1 MESINIKRKVFKD
14 INVFSIPL
22 ILNSLFSIV
31 IYTIMT
37 SIIGRISVNAI
48 ISTQV
53 VDTLNYAIVGIVG
66 VGTLIFNI
74 ESSRIRLVNEK
85 DFYDWFKSCYI
96 INFIIGLTAII
107 VTFILAKPI
116 LFKVYELRLE
126 NLDITCKYAYIIS
139 FSILANMLIFSM
151 SNLLKVNKKTK
162 EIFVIG
168 IIGSLVQ
175 VLLSY
180 IFVYKILEGNYKV
193 LGVAISSV
201 IAIFLQLLLFIFLLK
216 DDIIKSFNIKSSK
229 KRELVLK
236 SIPLM
241 LQEIL
246 EGSVFLVLIITL
258 ITRLGKDIISSY
270 SISMTIVA
278 FCLVPMYMY
287 CNALTV
293 LVGEYESKKEYLKVK
308 LLPVITTIVTIFIYI
323 VIGVIAYIFRE
334 HVIKFLTDIDCVI
347 EGSSEILM
355 MVLFYSMFQ
364 IFFENSKYALQSL
377 GGSKRALKMTA
388 LINSIVSIVLIFL
401 SKIKVLNLN
410 MLLLILS
417 INYITLAL
425 CFYKIYNKKIN
436 LFINSDK

>member
-1 MESINIKRKVFKD
+1 MENIKKKIFKD
-14 INVFSIPL
+14 INDFSIPL
-22 ILNSLFSIV
+22 IFNSLFSIV
-31 IYTIMT
+31 ISTIMT

-53 VDTLNYAIVGIVG
+53 VDTLNYAVVGIIG
-66 VGTLIFNI
+66 VGTLVFNI

-96 INFIIGLTAII
+96 INFIIGLIAVIA
-107 VTFILAKPI
+107 TFILAKPI
-116 LFKVYELRLE
+116 FFKIYELRLE
-126 NLDITCKYAYIIS
+126 NLDITSKYAYITS
-139 FSILANMLIFSM
+139 FSILANMMIFSM

-162 EIFVIG
+162 EIFITG
-168 IIGSLVQ
+168 TIGSIIQ

-180 IFVYKILEGNYKV
+180 IFVYKILQGNYKV

-201 IAIFLQLLLFIFLLK
+201 IAIFLQLSIFVILLK
-216 DDIIKSFNIKSSK
+216 DDIIKSFDIRSSK
-229 KRELVLK
+229 KRELILK

-258 ITRLGKDIISSY
+258 ITRLGNDIISSY
-270 SISMTIVA
+270 SISMRIVA
-278 FCLVPMYMY
+278 ICLIPMYMY

-308 LLPVITTIVTIFIYI
+308 LLPVMTTIITIFIYI
-323 VIGVIAYIFRE
+323 FIGIISYIFRDY
-334 HVIKFLTDIDCVI
+334 VIKFLTNIDGVI
-347 EGSSEILM
+347 EGTSEILM

-388 LINSIVSIVLIFL
+388 FINTIVSIVLIFL
-401 SKIKVLNLN
+401 STIKVLNLN
-410 MLLLILS
+410 ILLLILS
-417 INYITLAL
+417 INYIVLAL
-425 CFYKIYNKKIN
+425 YFYKMYNKKIN
-436 LFINSDK
+436 LSINGDK